1 MPAPARRRLPP
12 VGAARI
18 APVAAALGLWACGI
32 AAGQD
37 ISSPGFA
44 PGPPPAPVPDAA
56 LEDFSNEN
64 QNEVEAHPVLAAPL
78 PAAVPAP
85 PPTPLGEDPAPSS
98 PFRQPIFRLGPRPE
112 PLPTAAP
119 QPPRSDGAPRP
130 LPGRPNGAP
139 RPRPLLDLLLPFGG
153 SDPEPQPQPAPP
165 PMPLPEGDAAA
176 AGVPVEEADEGLTVS
191 ALRARTWQ
199 PDVVGQTGPGAKNMA
214 AALERISLLRGDVTL
229 TQGRT
234 TVTAREGVLWRRP
247 NPAGVGELVT
257 IYLQGGVKLNRPGH
271 TESKP
276 EIVLELAP
284 TSLTLDVAAE
294 TVGEPATPDPLLTR
308 AAERRKYSGGSR
320 TTRLGPPV
328 DPLRDPLAGPGVDL
342 LSPAP
347 PAEAPP
353 GEAIGDGRPAGGDS
367 EVRRIQLLPR
377 SAVPPSVKS
386 FENDD
391 TLPAEQVTIV
401 TGGVRLIVDGL
412 DVGGGFGSVLPGE
425 PTDQISLAAENV
437 VVWTRSAG
445 GGGVVPGVARVQPAD
460 FPLTV
465 YLEGDI
471 EIRQGRNVVHA
482 ERAVYDIRADRGL
495 LLDAELSTVVAGA
508 GPNNTEGTVR
518 VRARE
523 LRQLAE
529 DNFRA
534 RDAWSSA
541 SEFGFPGYRLQSR
554 ELFLEPRYDDVPRPG
569 AELVV
574 NPATGQTT
582 TKRNWIRS
590 YDNQLIFNT
599 PRTGDVP
606 TVYIPYLAAPA
617 EDPQIPI
624 KQVQIGSSNER
635 GRELEI
641 IWDPF
646 VLFGLEQPADVNL
659 DLLSG
664 LYSERGVA
672 AGLQGAYTNRNLFGL
687 PGQGM
692 GDGIVWFVQ
701 DDGLDRLGVY
711 RRNIE
716 PPVNGRYRIRW
727 RHQQIL
733 PSEFLA
739 GRGRVIAKIGK
750 RSDINVLESWWEND
764 WDYGPDED
772 TLLYGTGSFENYGY
786 SNWAW
791 EALGK
796 VPLNDFVTD
805 TGWYPKLDLYGLG
818 EPLLNGLVTYSQH
831 SSAGYGDLE
840 PANYPRDL
848 DYRVFN
854 PLFTDLPYTADVEG
868 GVFLTRHELS
878 APLWAGPL
886 NVTPFVMAEGAA
898 QQQGLDGDDAV
909 RFVGSAGFRAALP
922 FTRVWRNV
930 HNRTLGLNGLA
941 HKVRLEATYRATSTT
956 EPMGEFAQYN
966 ALDDDPQQQYRARLP
981 RSILGLPP
989 GVPVPMEIDPR
1000 FYGVR
1005 QGVGVDVTSPV
1016 WELVEDQQ
1024 VLRLAA
1030 RQRLQTKV
1038 GAPGF
1043 ERIKDWMTLDLGASL
1058 FPNADRDNFG
1068 ETIGLVTT
1076 NYAWNVGDRTRFLAS
1091 SSYDAFEG
1099 APQRWDVGFSTQ
1111 RTRRGSF
1118 YTGVRHIEALEIDA
1132 TQFVSSFSYR
1142 MGPKWA
1148 SAFGFYQD
1156 LDNAEN
1162 SGENLTVT
1170 RIGTEFN
1177 VSVGVR
1183 YNNARGDSGLIF
1195 QIEPRFGA
1203 RRSGGLLGPDPDL

>member
-18 APVAAALGLWACGI
+18 APVAAAFSLWACGI
-32 AAGQD
+32 ALGQGGPAPVFD
-37 ISSPGFA
+37 
-44 PGPPPAPVPDAA
+44 PGPPPAPVPGDPFDGAPFDGAPDQFSDDAA
-56 LEDFSNEN
+56 A
-64 QNEVEAHPVLAAPL
+64 QPVLGAPL
-78 PAAVPAP
+78 PVAVPAP
-85 PPTPLGEDPAPSS
+85 PPTPLGEDPATTPTV
-98 PFRQPIFRLGPRPE
+98 RQPIFRLGPRPE

-119 QPPRSDGAPRP
+119 QPPRA
-130 LPGRPNGAP
+130 LPGRPNGAA

-153 SDPEPQPQPAPP
+153 ADPEPQAAPP
-165 PMPLPEGDAAA
+165 PVPLPEGDPAAT
-176 AGVPVEEADEGLTVS
+176 GVLLEEADEGLTIS

-199 PDVVGQTGPGAKNMA
+199 PDVVGQTGPGARNMA

-247 NPAGVGELVT
+247 NPTGVGELVT
-257 IYLQGGVKLNRPGH
+257 VYLQGGVKLNRPGH

-284 TSLTLDVAAE
+284 TELKLDVAAE
-294 TVGEPATPDPLLTR
+294 TVGEPATADPLLTR
-308 AAERRKYSGGSR
+308 AAERRKYSGGGSR
-320 TTRLGPPV
+320 TTRLGPPEDV
-328 DPLRDPLAGPGVDL
+328 LRNPLGGLGSNLLA
-342 LSPAP
+342 PAP
-347 PAEAPP
+347 PEASP
-353 GEAIGDGRPAGGDS
+353 GAGDAIGDGRPAGGDS

-386 FENDD
+386 YENDD

-412 DVGGGFGSVLPGE
+412 DVGGSFGTVLPGE
-425 PTDQISLAAENV
+425 PTDQVSLAAENV
-437 VVWTRSAG
+437 VIWTRSAG

-471 EIRQGRNVVHA
+471 EIRQGANVVHA
-482 ERAVYDIRADRGL
+482 QRAVYDIRADRGL
-495 LLDAELSTVVAGA
+495 LLDAELSTTVAGV

-534 RDAWSSA
+534 RDAWSTT
-541 SEFGFPGYRLQSR
+541 SEFGFPGYRLESR
-554 ELFLEPRYDDVPRPG
+554 ELFLEPRYDDVPRAG
-569 AELVV
+569 AERVV
-574 NPATGQTT
+574 NPATGQST

-590 YDNQLIFNT
+590 YDNRLIFNS
-599 PRTGDVP
+599 PNTGDVP
-606 TVYIPYLAAPA
+606 TVYIPYLSGPA
-617 EDPQIPI
+617 EDPQIPVKRI
-624 KQVQIGSSNER
+624 QYGNSTER
-635 GRELEI
+635 GRELEVV
-641 IWDPF
+641 WDPF
-646 VLFGLEQPADVNL
+646 VLFGVEPPPDVNL
-659 DLLSG
+659 DLLTG
-664 LYSERGVA
+664 LYSERGAA
-672 AGLQGAYTNRNLFGL
+672 AGLQGSYANRNLFGL
-687 PGQGM
+687 PGEGM
-692 GDGIVWFVQ
+692 GDGIAWFVQ

-711 RRNIE
+711 RRDIE

-727 RHQQIL
+727 RHQQLL

-739 GRGRVIAKIGK
+739 GRGRVIAKVGK
-750 RSDINVLESWWEND
+750 RSDINVLESWWESD
-764 WDYGPDED
+764 WDNGPDED
-772 TLLYGTGSFENYGY
+772 TLLYGTGSFENYGF
-786 SNWAW
+786 SNWGW
-791 EALGK
+791 EAMGK

-818 EPLLNGLVTYSQH
+818 EPLLGGLVNYSQH

-840 PANYPRDL
+840 PARYPEGLGYRD
-848 DYRVFN
+848 YN
-854 PLFTDLPYTADVEG
+854 PLFTDLPYTADVDG
-868 GVFLTRHELS
+868 GVFLTRHELT

-898 QQQGLDGDDAV
+898 QQQGLDGDEAV

-922 FTRVWRNV
+922 FTRVWRNAR
-930 HNRTLGLNGLA
+930 NRTLGVNGLA
-941 HKVRLEATYRATSTT
+941 HKVRLEMTYRATSTT
-956 EPMGEFAQYN
+956 EPLSEFAQYN
-966 ALDDDPQQQYRARLP
+966 ALDDDAQQQYRARIP
-981 RSILGLPP
+981 RSILDLPP

-1005 QGVGVDVTSPV
+1005 RGVGMDVTSSV

-1043 ERIKDWMTLDLGASL
+1043 ERIKDWMTLDLGASI
-1058 FPNADRDNFG
+1058 FPDADRDNFG
-1068 ETIGLVTT
+1068 ETLGLVTSD
-1076 NYAWNVGDRTRFLAS
+1076 YVWNLGDRTRFLAS
-1091 SSYDAFEG
+1091 SSFDYFEG
-1099 APQRWDVGFSTQ
+1099 APQQWDVGFATQ

-1118 YTGVRHIEALEIDA
+1118 YTGVRHIEALNQDVTA
-1132 TQFVSSFSYR
+1132 LVSSFSYR

-1148 SAFGFYQD
+1148 STASFFQD
-1156 LDNAEN
+1156 VDNSEN
-1162 SGENLTVT
+1162 SGQNLTVT

-1177 VSVGVR
+1177 VSVGAQ
-1183 YNNARGDSGLIF
+1183 YNNARGDTGLIF
-1195 QIEPRFGA
+1195 QVEPRFG
-1203 RRSGGLLGPDPDL
+1203 RDTFGGLLGPNPDL